1 MFKKILLATDGSEGA
16 LKAAR
21 AAAEIAGKFG
31 ATVTVLSVGQIPVIN
46 LFNYYPSMIE
56 PEVLPENIEK
66 RIIEHAQT
74 AIKETSRL
82 LEEAGVPFDTRF
94 ELGHPADTIC
104 DISASEKYNL
114 IVMGS
119 RGLSGLKGLLVG
131 SVSNRVVHQC
141 HCPIIIV
148 K

>member
-1 MFKKILLATDGSEGA
+1 MFNRILLATDGSEGA

-21 AAAEIAGKFG
+21 AAAEIAGRFG
-31 ATVTVLSVGQIPVIN
+31 SSVTLLSVGQIPVIN

-74 AIKETSRL
+74 ALRETSKVF
-82 LEEAGVPFDTRF
+82 EEAQIPFDTRF

-104 DISASEKYNL
+104 EISGTGKYDL
-114 IVMGS
+114 IIMGS
-119 RGLSGLKGLLVG
+119 RGLSGLKGLLIG
-131 SVSNRVVHQC
+131 SVSTRVIHQC
-141 HCPIIIV
+141 HCPILLI